1 MWRKS
6 HTCVCVKKFYL
17 SQVEVLTILKK
28 AVDDKIL
35 KLVKKNNK
43 NTNRVVQKTDLD
55 EQCISQNG
63 ETSESTDVEN
73 YLWIRLD
80 KISHDDIPKLMNEF
94 RLFKGEYS
102 NNWKN
107 YGNTS

>member
-1 MWRKS
+1 MKN
-6 HTCVCVKKFYL
+6 FYL
-17 SQVEVLTILKK
+17 RQVEVLTILKK

-35 KLVKKNNK
+35 KIVKKNNK

-73 YLWIRLD
+73 YL
-80 KISHDDIPKLMNEF
+80 
-94 RLFKGEYS
+94 
-102 NNWKN
+102 
-107 YGNTS
+107 

>member
-1 MWRKS
+1 M
-6 HTCVCVKKFYL
+6 

-35 KLVKKNNK
+35 KIVKKNNK
-43 NTNRVVQKTDLD
+43 NTNGVVQKTDLD

-73 YLWIRLD
+73 YL
-80 KISHDDIPKLMNEF
+80 
-94 RLFKGEYS
+94 
-102 NNWKN
+102 
-107 YGNTS
+107 